1 MTDLYRVI
9 DRNTGVIVEDGFTT
23 RCAAKPVRDW
33 ANTLKDRN
41 AVVCRG
47 QDHPKGPTTGAI
59 KSKAPK
65 SLYK

>member
-1 MTDLYRVI
+1 MIDTYRVI
-9 DRNTGVIVEDGFTT
+9 NRNTGEVVADGF
-23 RCAAKPVRDW
+23 RCRGDAKPTRDT
-33 ANTLKDRN
+33 ANKGEAD